1 MTDCSSH
8 RSWISFKAEAARSE
22 QEGVGTPDYEALFA
36 SNEGVKQPT
45 VLAAGAGYH
54 LKAEA
59 ARSESLFSIDWS
71 FFWYMKF
78 IPAIS
83 QLYPIYQRFFNY
95 IGDSIQYISDFSI
108 ISTYRQIKT
117 ISAPLPATFINI
129 LQSLLC

>member
-22 QEGVGTPDYEALFA
+22 
-36 SNEGVKQPT
+36 
-45 VLAAGAGYH
+45 
-54 LKAEA
+54 
-59 ARSESLFSIDWS
+59 SLFSIDWS
-71 FFWYMKF
+71 RMLVHE
-78 IPAIS
+78 I
-83 QLYPIYQRFFNY
+83 
-95 IGDSIQYISDFSI
+95 YISDFSI